1 MGVGNV
7 THWLSQKEQ
16 ESWRAWL
23 DMTRLLPDRLSRELS
38 AKHGLSGA
46 DYEILVQLSENPD
59 RRIRMSDL
67 ADRTLSSRSRL
78 THQFDRLA
86 KHGFV
91 TREPC
96 TDDGRGSWAVLTQ
109 LGWEKIQGVAP
120 VHVATVREHFVDL
133 LTPSEFEE
141 LGRISRK
148 ISEHLQSINLENR
161 D

>member
-1 MGVGNV
+1 M
-7 THWLSQKEQ
+7 TRWLSQKEQ

-23 DMTRLLPDRLSRELS
+23 DMTRLLPNRLSRELS

-86 KHGFV
+86 KRGLI

-109 LGWEKIQGVAP
+109 EGWDTIQGAAP
-120 VHVATVREHFVDL
+120 DHVASVRKNFVDV

-148 ISEHLQSINLENR
+148 ISEHLQNINLDNEN
-161 D
+161 

>member
-1 MGVGNV
+1 M
-7 THWLSQKEQ
+7 TQWLSQQEQ

-23 DMTRLLPDRLSRELS
+23 DMIRLLPDQLSRELN
-38 AKHGLSGA
+38 AEHCLTIA

-59 RRIRMSDL
+59 RRIRMSEL

-78 THQFDRLA
+78 THQCDRLA
-86 KHGFV
+86 KRGLI

-109 LGWEKIQGVAP
+109 EGWETLIGAAP
-120 VHVATVREHFVDL
+120 DHVASVRNHFVDL

-148 ISEHLQSINLENR
+148 ISEHLKDINVDNA

>member
-1 MGVGNV
+1 M
-7 THWLSQKEQ
+7 TRWLSENEQ
-16 ESWRAWL
+16 QSWRAWL
-23 DMTRLLPDRLSRELS
+23 DMSRLLPDQLSRELNDE
-38 AKHGLSGA
+38 HGLSIA

-78 THQFDRLA
+78 THQCDRLA
-86 KHGFV
+86 KRGFI

-96 TDDGRGSWAVLTQ
+96 TDDGRGSWAVLTPD
-109 LGWEKIQGVAP
+109 GWEKIDGAAP
-120 VHVATVREHFVDL
+120 DHVESVRNHFVDL

-141 LGRISRK
+141 LGTIARK
-148 ISEHLQSINLENR
+148 IAEHLQNINNENN

>member
-1 MGVGNV
+1 M
-7 THWLSQKEQ
+7 TQWLSQKEQ

-78 THQFDRLA
+78 THQFDRLV
-86 KHGFV
+86 KQGFV

-109 LGWEKIQGVAP
+109 EGWDTIEGAAP
-120 VHVATVREHFVDL
+120 DHVASVRKNFVDV

-148 ISEHLQSINLENR
+148 ITEHLKNINVNTS

>member
-1 MGVGNV
+1 MGVGDM
-7 THWLSQKEQ
+7 TQWLSPKEQ

-23 DMTRLLPDRLSRELS
+23 DMSRLLPDRLSRELG
-38 AKHGLSGA
+38 ANHGLSGA

-86 KHGFV
+86 KQGFV

-109 LGWEKIQGVAP
+109 KGWEKIVSAAP
-120 VHVATVREHFVDL
+120 DHVASVRQHFVDV
-133 LTPSEFEE
+133 LTPGEFEE

-148 ISEHLQSINLENR
+148 ISEHLQNINR
-161 D
+161 DGDN

>member
-1 MGVGNV
+1 M
-7 THWLSQKEQ
+7 TQWLSQQEQ

-23 DMTRLLPDRLSRELS
+23 DMTRLLPDQLSRELS
-38 AKHGLSGA
+38 AKHCLSGA

-78 THQFDRLA
+78 THQCDRLA
-86 KHGFV
+86 KRGLI

-96 TDDGRGSWAVLTQ
+96 TDDGRGSWAVLTPD
-109 LGWEKIQGVAP
+109 GWKTIDVAAP
-120 VHVATVREHFVDL
+120 DHVASVRSHFVDV
-133 LTPSEFEE
+133 LTPSEFAE

-148 ISEHLQSINLENR
+148 ITDHLNKVKLDSS

>member
-1 MGVGNV
+1 M
-7 THWLSQKEQ
+7 TLWLSPKEQ

-23 DMTRLLPDRLSRELS
+23 DMTRLLPDQLSRELS
-38 AKHGLSGA
+38 AEHELSIA

-78 THQFDRLA
+78 THQCDRLA
-86 KHGFV
+86 KRGLI

-96 TDDGRGSWAVLTQ
+96 ADDGRGSWAVLTAQ
-109 LGWEKIQGVAP
+109 GWEKIEGAAP
-120 VHVATVREHFVDL
+120 NHVASVRQHFVDV

-148 ISEHLQSINLENR
+148 ISEHLQSINLENS

>member
-1 MGVGNV
+1 MGVSNM
-7 THWLSQKEQ
+7 TEWLSPKEQ

-38 AKHGLSGA
+38 DEHELSIA

-78 THQFDRLA
+78 THQCDRLA
-86 KHGFV
+86 KRGFI

-96 TDDGRGSWAVLTQ
+96 ADDGRGSWAVLTSQ
-109 LGWEKIQGVAP
+109 GWKKIEGAAP
-120 VHVATVREHFVDL
+120 DHVASVRQHFVDV

-141 LGRISRK
+141 LGAISRK
-148 ISEHLQSINLENR
+148 ISEHLQSINLENN

>member
-1 MGVGNV
+1 
-7 THWLSQKEQ
+7 
-16 ESWRAWL
+16 
-23 DMTRLLPDRLSRELS
+23 LS
-38 AKHGLSGA
+38 AEHGLSIA

-78 THQFDRLA
+78 THQCDRLA
-86 KHGFV
+86 KRGLI

-109 LGWEKIQGVAP
+109 EGWNTIEGAAP
-120 VHVATVREHFVDL
+120 DHVASVRKHFVDV
-133 LTPSEFEE
+133 LTTSEFEE

-148 ISEHLQSINLENR
+148 ISEHLQNINLDGEN
-161 D
+161 

>member
-1 MGVGNV
+1 M
-7 THWLSQKEQ
+7 TQWLSEKEQ

-23 DMTRLLPDRLSRELS
+23 DMTRLLPDQLSRELG
-38 AKHGLSGA
+38 AEHCLSIA

-67 ADRTLSSRSRL
+67 AERTLSSRSRL
-78 THQFDRLA
+78 THQCDRLA
-86 KHGFV
+86 KRGLI

-109 LGWEKIQGVAP
+109 EGWDTIEGAAP
-120 VHVATVREHFVDL
+120 DHVASVRKNFVDV

-148 ISEHLQSINLENR
+148 ITEHLKNINVNTS

>member
-1 MGVGNV
+1 MGVGNM
-7 THWLSQKEQ
+7 TQWLSQTEQ

-23 DMTRLLPDRLSRELS
+23 DMTRLLPDQLSRELS
-38 AKHGLSGA
+38 AEHCLSIA

-78 THQFDRLA
+78 THQCDRLA
-86 KHGFV
+86 KRGLI

-109 LGWEKIQGVAP
+109 EGWDTIEGAAP
-120 VHVATVREHFVDL
+120 DHVASVRKNFVDV

-148 ISEHLQSINLENR
+148 ISEHLQNINLDNEN
-161 D
+161 

>member
-1 MGVGNV
+1 M
-7 THWLSQKEQ
+7 TRWLSQKEQ

-23 DMTRLLPDRLSRELS
+23 DMSRLLPDRLSRDLS
-38 AKHGLSGA
+38 AEHGLSIA

-86 KHGFV
+86 KQGFV

-109 LGWEKIQGVAP
+109 
-120 VHVATVREHFVDL
+120 HFVDL

>member
-1 MGVGNV
+1 M
-7 THWLSQKEQ
+7 TQWLNQGEQ

-23 DMTRLLPDRLSRELS
+23 DMSRLLPDRLSRDLS
-38 AKHGLSGA
+38 AEHGLSGA
-46 DYEILVQLSENPD
+46 DYEILVQLSEDPD

-78 THQFDRLA
+78 THQCDRLA
-86 KHGFV
+86 KRGLI

-109 LGWEKIQGVAP
+109 QGWEKIVDAAP
-120 VHVATVREHFVDL
+120 DHVASVRQHFVDV

-148 ISEHLQSINLENR
+148 ISEHLQNINR
-161 D
+161 DACN

>member
-1 MGVGNV
+1 M
-7 THWLSQKEQ
+7 
-16 ESWRAWL
+16 
-23 DMTRLLPDRLSRELS
+23 
-38 AKHGLSGA
+38 
-46 DYEILVQLSENPD
+46 
-59 RRIRMSDL
+59 RMSDL

-86 KHGFV
+86 KQGFV

-109 LGWEKIQGVAP
+109 LGWEKIDGVAP

-148 ISEHLQSINLENR
+148 ISEHLQSINLENS